1 MADEQTQVKPAEA
14 ASQQSEAGKET
25 SPAPAESQESSQV
38 TETAP
43 SGTEEGKEPGGA
55 DGQAVY
61 QRKLYRENKQLQ
73 DRLQAQAIEQAR
85 LAERLKLAEET
96 LSKQQTVQ
104 AQPRIYSVAEL
115 EAAVADQ
122 RITREDAE
130 RYKFEVIVPRQVQ
143 TQTEAR
149 EKARQEH
156 EAKERPLTEAR
167 KSLGEYTRLNPWLA
181 DPANT
186 KTQEIAQ
193 RYNHLVTNRGL
204 PQNEITT
211 ELAISQV
218 LGPIDKVT
226 QRREVD
232 SLTSRNTGTFAEAGA
247 GGVVNNTVTGNA
259 LSKVPKDLV
268 DGWKKMGV
276 TDPKTLEDYAKFHLA
291 KATRRR
297 ATIGV

>member
-1 MADEQTQVKPAEA
+1 MVDEQTQVKPAEA

-73 DRLQAQAIEQAR
+73 DRLQAQAREQAR

-96 LSKQQTVQ
+96 LSKQQTIQ

-156 EAKERPLTEAR
+156 EAKE
-167 KSLGEYTRLNPWLA
+167 
-181 DPANT
+181 
-186 KTQEIAQ
+186 
-193 RYNHLVTNRGL
+193 
-204 PQNEITT
+204 
-211 ELAISQV
+211 
-218 LGPIDKVT
+218 
-226 QRREVD
+226 RREVD